1 VRVLIFSASIGEGHD
16 LPARVLAD
24 DLAELDPAGELEIVD
39 SLAAVGWPVGPIV
52 LNSSPFFSDWGNRVF
67 EVEYWLV
74 TRSRAAR
81 AVGGAV
87 ASGFTR
93 RRILALLDARRPD
106 VIVSTYPGITELLG
120 RWRSQGR
127 VRAPVASAIT
137 DLAALRFWA
146 HPAVDV
152 HLVTHPESAQ
162 EVRSIA
168 PATRIV
174 PVRGLNSPAFL
185 VPRDRLDA
193 RRALGLPEAGSLV
206 VVSGGGWAVG
216 DLTGAVEA
224 ALGLADTFV
233 VALCGRNETVHADLE
248 GRFGADPRVHVW
260 GFTERMSDLLAAAD
274 ALVHSTAGLTVLEA
288 HVRGCPIVSYG
299 WGRGHIRANNRAF
312 VRFGLA
318 DVAHDRGQLRAA
330 LARALRERN
339 APDLSFARL
348 PTAASVVLEAGS
360 PGSRPAGP

>member
-1 VRVLIFSASIGEGHD
+1 MRVLIFSASIGEGHD
-16 LPARVLAD
+16 LPARMLAD
-24 DLAELDPAGELEIVD
+24 DLADLDPGGEVEIVD

-52 LNSSPFFSDWGNRVF
+52 LNSSPFFSEWGNRVF
-67 EVEYWLV
+67 ELEFWLV
-74 TRSRAAR
+74 TRVAAAR

-120 RWRSQGR
+120 RWRAQGR
-127 VRAPVASAIT
+127 VRAPVVSAIT

-168 PATRIV
+168 PASRIV
-174 PVRGLNSPAFL
+174 PVRGLNSPEFL
-185 VPRDRLDA
+185 VPRDQRDA
-193 RRALGLPEAGSLV
+193 RRALDLPEAGRLV

-216 DLTGAVEA
+216 DLGGAVEA
-224 ALGLADTFV
+224 ALALADTFV

-260 GFTERMSDLLAAAD
+260 GFTEHMSDLLAAAD

-299 WGRGHIRANNRAF
+299 WGRGHIRANNLAF

-318 DVAHDRGQLRAA
+318 DVANDRGELRAA
-330 LARALRERN
+330 LARALRARPE
-339 APDLSFARL
+339 PDLSFARL
-348 PTAASVVLEAGS
+348 PTAASVVLEAGA
-360 PGSRPAGP
+360 PGSLAP